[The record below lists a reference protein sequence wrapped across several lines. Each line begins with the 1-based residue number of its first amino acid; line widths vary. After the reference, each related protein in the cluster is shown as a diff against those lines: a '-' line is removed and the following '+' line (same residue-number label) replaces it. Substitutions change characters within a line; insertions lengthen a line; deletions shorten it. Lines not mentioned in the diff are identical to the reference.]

1 MELRSSSPP
10 SLLSPPSPPSSCG
23 IPPQNPLGNIVYT
36 PAELRLCVR
45 PRVSRKKSPLAATF
59 FSWHCCKS
67 RQCPLHATSVP
78 CEDWVPP
85 CCSCGY
91 RLEIVMRKNIF
102 SFFSPFVRAGSAA
115 LPGMLKLPHRAKKFM
130 ELRSLSPPYHLFIS
144 VIQNVFFVK
153 TNFIFSNV

>member
-1 MELRSSSPP
+1 MLKLSHRAEKFIELRSPPSPP
-10 SLLSPPSPPSSCG
+10 APPSSCG
-23 IPPQNPLGNIVYT
+23 IPPQNPLGNIAYT
-36 PAELRLCVR
+36 LAELRLCAR

-102 SFFSPFVRAGSAA
+102 SFPSPFIRAGLAA
-115 LPGMLKLPHRAKKFM
+115 PA
-130 ELRSLSPPYHLFIS
+130 RSVKIDHLICYFFPYATFLALWKN
-144 VIQNVFFVK
+144 Q
-153 TNFIFSNV
+153 TP

>member
-1 MELRSSSPP
+1 MLKLSHRAEKFIELRSPPSPP
-10 SLLSPPSPPSSCG
+10 APPSSCG
-23 IPPQNPLGNIVYT
+23 IPPQNLLGNIVYT

-85 CCSCGY
+85 CCICGY
-91 RLEIVMRKNIF
+91 RIGIVTQKIF
-102 SFFSPFVRAGSAA
+102 FHF
-115 LPGMLKLPHRAKKFM
+115 LPPLSRLAWLPCPC
-130 ELRSLSPPYHLFIS
+130 L
-144 VIQNVFFVK
+144 
-153 TNFIFSNV
+153 